1 MKISV
6 SSIAFKNLEELLNF
20 FDSHRKMYLELGVN
34 LSKRD
39 ISKIREKDIKISSLH
54 VPSPKEPLLPNFAS
68 FDSAAL
74 EKSLTILMK
83 SVEVANELDVD
94 TLVIHPGYALDGL
107 LPTDSKERDALLAEW
122 AEKEKDFIIH
132 ESFSV
137 TEASYV
143 KSDVYRKYLENLAFN
158 LSKLRI
164 FLEKHL
170 ALENLNPRLFYIPQ
184 TPEDVVYL
192 VEKTDFDICLDTGHL
207 WISSQVNDFD
217 FYEGLE
223 SILRTHKVRVV
234 HLNNNSSNSSKGQ
247 FKDDHDHLLSGEI
260 DMHKVLRILDGYD
273 IEVLTVEVKR
283 DPTEDVTFLLNH
295 FS

>member
-6 SSIAFKNLEELLNF
+6 SSIAFKNLEELT
-20 FDSHRKMYLELGVN
+20 
-34 LSKRD
+34 
-39 ISKIREKDIKISSLH
+39 
-54 VPSPKEPLLPNFAS
+54 PKEPLLPNFAS

-234 HLNNNSSNSSKGQ
+234 HLNNNSSSSSKGQ

-273 IEVLTVEVKR
+273 IEVLTVEVKK

>member
-122 AEKEKDFIIH
+122 AEKEKDFIIY
-132 ESFSV
+132 ESFSL
-137 TEASYV
+137 THSQSPKGDEILAGSRPAS
-143 KSDVYRKYLENLAFN
+143 
-158 LSKLRI
+158 
-164 FLEKHL
+164 
-170 ALENLNPRLFYIPQ
+170 
-184 TPEDVVYL
+184 
-192 VEKTDFDICLDTGHL
+192 TG
-207 WISSQVNDFD
+207 
-217 FYEGLE
+217 
-223 SILRTHKVRVV
+223 
-234 HLNNNSSNSSKGQ
+234 
-247 FKDDHDHLLSGEI
+247 
-260 DMHKVLRILDGYD
+260 
-273 IEVLTVEVKR
+273 
-283 DPTEDVTFLLNH
+283 
-295 FS
+295 